1 MSGLISRRLN
11 VETFTSIA
19 FVILLS
25 FHNLVA
31 VADEHLRTLNLLV
44 YTH

>member
-11 VETFTSIA
+11 VETFTAGA

-25 FHNLVA
+25 FRNRIA
-31 VADEHLRTLNLLV
+31 VTDEHLRTHNILV
-44 YTH
+44 FTH

>member
-11 VETFTSIA
+11 VETFTACGIG
-19 FVILLS
+19 ILLS